1 MEKFGV
7 INQMSGMLAHEVQQP
22 LMAINNCLAGLR
34 VYLNS
39 KGYSDAVTERAIGSL
54 EHNSERIGSIVTRVR
69 GYAKQKKGEMKSSDL
84 AAIALSALNVLKAL
98 KFEHVEVTSDLP
110 PEAKVVGDPLELELL
125 IINLLK
131 NACSAVEKQPKPKV
145 DLKIISLDDKHW
157 CLSVSDNGPTLDDKS
172 FARLKTLGDSVKPEG
187 MGIGLSIVRGIADKH
202 GAELVFI
209 RLPKGGICSR
219 VVIDKEDAK

>member
-1 MEKFGV
+1 
-7 INQMSGMLAHEVQQP
+7 
-22 LMAINNCLAGLR
+22 MAINNYLAGLR

-69 GYAKQKKGEMKSSDL
+69 GYAKQKKGEMKSCDL
-84 AAIALSALNVLKAL
+84 TAIALSALNVLKAL

-110 PEAKVVGDPLELELL
+110 PQAKVVGDPLELELL

-145 DLKIISLDDKHW
+145 DLKIESLDDKHW
-157 CLSVSDNGPTLDDKS
+157 CLSVSDNGPTLM
-172 FARLKTLGDSVKPEG
+172 TNP
-187 MGIGLSIVRGIADKH
+187 
-202 GAELVFI
+202 
-209 RLPKGGICSR
+209 LP
-219 VVIDKEDAK
+219 D